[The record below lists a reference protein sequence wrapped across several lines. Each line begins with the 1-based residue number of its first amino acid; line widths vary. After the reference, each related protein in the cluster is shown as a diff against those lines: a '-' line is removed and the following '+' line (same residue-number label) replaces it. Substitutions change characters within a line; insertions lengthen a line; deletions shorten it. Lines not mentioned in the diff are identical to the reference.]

1 VSKDQSSAGI
11 SCMASNSGLLALAD
25 GEVACEASICKFV
38 NKFLQQKNK
47 ETQVIKEEE
56 KR

>member
-38 NKFLQQKNK
+38 TLPQAG
-47 ETQVIKEEE
+47 V
-56 KR
+56 